1 MWTAENTYQTIQQ
14 TSVPNYHFLLRL
26 TWILQPRLMFYFNT
40 KNTSCIGKPHA
51 ISWGRGG
58 HAPCTLP
65 LHPLL
70 DGPELRGSIWAVVY
84 GISFINWYNM
94 ENWPLSSKNLWII
107 WSNVESSHAMSYP
120 TDVFWSTIKLWWFS
134 LLKRDCVA
142 TLFLGSITSDVSP

>member
-14 TSVPNYHFLLRL
+14 TSVLNYHFLLRL

-40 KNTSCIGKPHA
+40 KNTSCIRKLQV
-51 ISWGRGG
+51 ISWGRG

-70 DGPELRGSIWAVVY
+70 DGPELWGSIRAVVY
-84 GISFINWYNM
+84 GISFISWYNM
-94 ENWPLSSKNLWII
+94 ENWPLSSKTFWII

>member
-1 MWTAENTYQTIQQ
+1 MSISQYVYNKADFSAKLPFFTAFNINSSTSSHVLLQHQEYQLYWK
-14 TSVPNYHFLLRL
+14 VARNLV
-26 TWILQPRLMFYFNT
+26 
-40 KNTSCIGKPHA
+40 GE
-51 ISWGRGG
+51 GGG

-94 ENWPLSSKNLWII
+94 ENWPLSSKNVWII